1 MKTESRFFCQN
12 CGNDFPRWSGQCQSC
27 GAWNSLVEEKT
38 VKAKQTVYKPKHA
51 ELNTTPLSIKDI
63 DYNQEERKSSGV
75 EEFDR
80 VLGGGIVPGAV
91 ILVGGDPGI
100 GKSTLMLQIANKSDK
115 KILYASGEESAK
127 QIKIRAQRLGAL
139 SEKIKVYAETN
150 LFLIEK
156 GIEQEKP
163 EIVIIDSIQTMFR
176 EDIDSAPGS
185 VSQVRECAA
194 YLVKIA
200 KETHIPIF
208 IIGHVTKEGNIA
220 GPRILEH
227 IVDAVIYFEGE
238 QHKQFRILRGI
249 KNRFGSISEVGIF
262 EMTETGLVTVDN
274 PSEIF
279 LAERPKGESGSTIT
293 AIIEGSRPLLIEV
306 QALTAYTKMVMPRR
320 TSVGIDYNR
329 LMMILAVL
337 EKKANLKLSS
347 LDIFVSIAGGIKVA
361 EPAIDLPMAL
371 AVASSYKNKP
381 LPEDLIAVGEI
392 GLTGEVR
399 AVNQIEKR
407 ITEAEKLGFKKILIP
422 KGNLKQIKTSKIEI
436 AVAGSISEAFNN
448 IGTVEK

>member
-27 GAWNSLVEEKT
+27 GACNSLVEEKT

>member
-1 MKTESRFFCQN
+1 MT
-12 CGNDFPRWSGQCQSC
+12 
-27 GAWNSLVEEKT
+27 
-38 VKAKQTVYKPKHA
+38 
-51 ELNTTPLSIKDI
+51 
-63 DYNQEERKSSGV
+63 
-75 EEFDR
+75 
-80 VLGGGIVPGAV
+80 
-91 ILVGGDPGI
+91 
-100 GKSTLMLQIANKSDK
+100 
-115 KILYASGEESAK
+115 ASGEESAK